1 MLTAKV
7 FSPENRNTPFVQG
20 LFHKLKTLPAS
31 APPSFSHQP
40 EMPKSR
46 HWPSRPGHPEV
57 SCPCGHTQDSRH
69 SSYFYTQL
77 VRTCSEFISRSWE
90 IHLIPWELSPGTW
103 NCRARY
109 SCKETLDGSRE
120 EILNNLTNIFLTC
133 GPCTIWKMHA
143 NLHSIHMCTFHR
155 GHSFLLASQRAL
167 GLEKAENYMIKNNPS
182 CFDMWKYH
190 SGLHARDIKKT

>member
-1 MLTAKV
+1 
-7 FSPENRNTPFVQG
+7 
-20 LFHKLKTLPAS
+20 
-31 APPSFSHQP
+31 
-40 EMPKSR
+40 MPKSR
-46 HWPSRPGHPEV
+46 HQLFTTQATPGV

-77 VRTCSEFISRSWE
+77 VRTCSELISRSWE

-109 SCKETLDGSRE
+109 SCKETLPDGSRE

-143 NLHSIHMCTFHR
+143 NLHSIHMCTFLYR

-182 CFDMWKYH
+182 CFDVKISLW
-190 SGLHARDIKKT
+190 SPR